1 MNPGNYDGWL
11 SLAGFLLA
19 FFKKRDSLIVKGLKF
34 QRLPKRKGGE
44 WRMGADAYMHEA
56 MNAVTRTIYRRNHGV
71 QSTPQLA
78 DVIIAL
84 L

>member
-1 MNPGNYDGWL
+1 MYTYPQ
-11 SLAGFLLA
+11 SI
-19 FFKKRDSLIVKGLKF
+19 KRSLIRRGLDDADDDDD